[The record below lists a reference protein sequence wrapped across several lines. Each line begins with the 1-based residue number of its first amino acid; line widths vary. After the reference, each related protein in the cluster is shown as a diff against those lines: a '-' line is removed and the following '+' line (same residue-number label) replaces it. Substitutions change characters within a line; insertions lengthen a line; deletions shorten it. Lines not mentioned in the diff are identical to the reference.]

1 MILADDNGVS
11 FIGSY
16 ADLDSEIAM
25 TLMHYAVTLQHEG
38 IPSKQ
43 ISEDLLNYMKL
54 LNCIT
59 ECIMSG
65 KSVEDNW
72 SQILDKV
79 FE

>member
-1 MILADDNGVS
+1 MILAGDNGVT

-16 ADLDSEIAM
+16 VDLNSEVAM
-25 TLMHYAVTLQHEG
+25 ILMHYAVTLQHKG
-38 IPSKQ
+38 VSSKQ

-65 KSVEDNW
+65 QSVEDNR

>member
-1 MILADDNGVS
+1 MILSGDNGVS
-11 FIGSY
+11 FVGSY
-16 ADLDSEIAM
+16 GDLDAEVAM
-25 TLMHYAVTLQHEG
+25 ILIQYAVTLQHEN
-38 IPSKQ
+38 IPRKQ

-65 KSVEDNW
+65 QSVEDNW